1 MLLWKMKPFYCYLYE
16 EVGVEVGMASLHD
29 IYSSCKVSAVIMSI
43 FFPSHHFYLQKYY
56 CKSLIHLLI
65 CRFSMKFSYL
75 ISFDV

>member
-1 MLLWKMKPFYCYLYE
+1 MLLWKMKTFYWYFYE
-16 EVGVEVGMASLHD
+16 EVGIELGMASLYN

-56 CKSLIHLLI
+56 CKSLIQVLI